1 MEGSLGCSIA
11 TLLFRV
17 FVIFIHIFPAVH
29 LKDPWKPTP
38 TEKNPICVTPEC
50 VSRGKMYYKNWDPTV
65 HPCNDFYK
73 FACNHWHDINPTP
86 SYTWEWNNLALI
98 QIEIA
103 KQIRDIAEKCKK
115 RSDSEEVAQ
124 LKTVYKTCMDTPSMK
139 TGDIRFVWQ
148 HMKKAGF
155 DTSAPWW
162 EVHQNYIALTGVSA
176 LMSIKVVADNRHK
189 YSPILFFS
197 EINSPYGSIIHHV
210 VWNPTETKVYIKL
223 LKCLYNTPFY
233 NMSPVRKQLPTLD
246 FMQIVLFRHRL
257 NEISRE
263 CMQLKYPHI
272 KPVTVKE
279 FENWFN
285 KLGNEG
291 LAKVG
296 WRRIVRVMLKNVPDT
311 VIDHDGMIAVRREEY
326 FKKLNEL
333 LARTPKDVI
342 VAHLHVYFLERHLK
356 FNSKAEELQQKL
368 LFLGNGV
375 NAYKRYDREKWL
387 ICLKDIKMSTIQ
399 RKLYID
405 KYFDKNLKLEI
416 NMLMDKLKQTMVDE
430 ISRSTWMDDE
440 TKEKSI
446 SRMKAVTT
454 WVGYPEWYDNPDVQ
468 RSTNDVMNPME
479 ANAFYYVAE
488 NRVVITAAILH
499 SPIYEA
505 EMSPV
510 VNYGTAGFFF
520 AHELFHMFQEC
531 GNLYFT
537 QEQLVPWW
545 SLDMRKECKKRKAC
559 FVKQYSQYV
568 IPELVGYTK
577 QCQVDGERTYEE
589 NVADVM
595 GLKAAYR
602 LHAQKVKKNNG
613 KCQVL
618 PKFEKFTCDQLFFL
632 AFANTLCGVAHPTYV
647 RLRHH
652 VWAHSPDSIRVN
664 AALWNI
670 DAFRRAFD
678 CGPEK
683 GLKSEEMCDFWR

>member
-1 MEGSLGCSIA
+1 MEGSLGYSIA
-11 TLLFRV
+11 TLLIRV
-17 FVIFIHIFPAVH
+17 SVIFILTFPAVH
-29 LKDPWKPTP
+29 LKDPWKPTS
-38 TEKNPICVTPEC
+38 TAKNPICVTSEC
-50 VSRGKMYYKNWDPTV
+50 VSRGKMYYKNWDPMV
-65 HPCNDFYK
+65 HPCDDFYK
-73 FACNHWHDINPTP
+73 FACNNWHDTNPTP
-86 SYTWEWNNLALI
+86 LYTWEWNSLAI
-98 QIEIA
+98 IENEIA
-103 KQIRDIAEKCKK
+103 KQVRDIVQKFKK
-115 RSDSEEVAQ
+115 RSDSAALAQ
-124 LKTVYKTCMDTPSMK
+124 LKTVYRTCMYTPSMK
-139 TGDIRFVWQ
+139 AGDIRFVWQ

-162 EVHQNYIALTGVSA
+162 EVHQNYLEITGESA
-176 LMSIKVVADNRHK
+176 LMTIKVVANSQHNFN
-189 YSPILFFS
+189 PILKFS
-197 EINSPYGSIIHHV
+197 EIGSPYGSIIHGE
-210 VWNPTETKVYIKL
+210 VWIPSETDMYINL
-223 LKCLYNTPFY
+223 LKYLCNTQY
-233 NMSPVRKQLPTLD
+233 SNMSPVRKQLPTLD

-263 CMQLKYPHI
+263 CMQLKHRRVMPM
-272 KPVTVKE
+272 TVKE

-296 WRRIVRVMLKNVPDT
+296 WRRIVRVMLDDIPDA

-333 LARTPKDVI
+333 LAKTPKDII
-342 VAHLHVYFLERHLK
+342 VAHLHVYFLERYLN
-356 FNSKAEELQQKL
+356 FGSKAEELQQKL
-368 LFLGNGV
+368 LSFGNGV
-375 NAYKRYDREKWL
+375 NAYRRYEREKWL
-387 ICLKDIKMSTIQ
+387 MCLEDINMNTIQ
-399 RKLYID
+399 GKLYIH
-405 KYFDKNLKLEI
+405 KYFDKNLKHKI
-416 NMLMDKLKQTMVDE
+416 TILMDELKQTMIDE

-618 PKFEKFTCDQLFFL
+618 PKFSKFTCDQLFFL
-632 AFANTLCGVAHPTYV
+632 AFANTLCGHTDPQYV
-647 RLRHH
+647 RFKHKITR
-652 VWAHSPDSIRVN
+652 HSPRSIRVN

-678 CGPEK
+678 CGPQK
-683 GLKSEEMCDFWR
+683 GLKSEETCDFWK

>member
-1 MEGSLGCSIA
+1 MEGSLGYSIA
-11 TLLFRV
+11 TLLIRV
-17 FVIFIHIFPAVH
+17 SVIFILTFPAVH
-29 LKDPWKPTP
+29 LKDPWKPT
-38 TEKNPICVTPEC
+38 TIAKNPICVTSEC
-50 VSRGKMYYKNWDPTV
+50 VSRGKMYYKNWDPMV
-65 HPCNDFYK
+65 HPCDDFYK
-73 FACNHWHDINPTP
+73 FACNNWHKINPAP
-86 SYTWEWNNLALI
+86 LYVWEWNSQDVI
-98 QIEIA
+98 QHEIA
-103 KQIRDIAEKCKK
+103 KQVRDIVQKPKK
-115 RSDSEEVAQ
+115 RTDSAEVAQ

-139 TGDIRFVWQ
+139 TGDAIFVWQ
-148 HMKKAGF
+148 HMKNAGM

-162 EVHQNYIALTGVSA
+162 EIHENYFELTGESA
-176 LMSIKVVADNRHK
+176 LMWITVVANVQHK
-189 YSPILFFS
+189 YNPILKFS
-197 EINSPYGSIIHHV
+197 EIGTPYGSIIHRD
-210 VWNPTETKVYIKL
+210 VWNPTETDMYINL
-223 LKCLYNTPFY
+223 LKYLCTTHYS
-233 NMSPVRKQLPTLD
+233 NMSPVGKNFPAVD
-246 FMQIVLFRHRL
+246 FMQLVSFRHRL

-263 CMQLKYPHI
+263 CTKLPDGNIM
-272 KPVTVKE
+272 PVTVKD
-279 FENWFN
+279 FENWCN
-285 KLGNEG
+285 KLGGEG

-333 LARTPKDVI
+333 LAGTPKNII
-342 VAHLHVYFLERHLK
+342 VAHLHLFFLERYLE

-368 LFLGNGV
+368 LSFDNGV
-375 NAYKRYDREKWL
+375 NGYRRHEREKWL
-387 ICLKDIKMSTIQ
+387 ICLEDINMKSIEG
-399 RKLYID
+399 KLYINNH
-405 KYFDKNLKLEI
+405 FDKNLKNKI
-416 NMLMDKLKQTMVDE
+416 TILMDELKQTMIDE
-430 ISRSTWMDDE
+430 ISRSTWVDDG
-440 TKEKSI
+440 TKKNSI
-446 SRMKAVTT
+446 SRMKDVTT
-454 WVGYPEWYDNPDVQ
+454 WIGYPEWYDRPEMQ
-468 RSTNDVMNPME
+468 TSKNDVMNPME
-479 ANAFYYVAE
+479 TNAFFNVPE
-488 NRVVITAAILH
+488 NRVEISAAILH

-505 EMSPV
+505 EMSPA
-510 VNYGTAGFFF
+510 VNYGAIGYVL
-520 AHELFHMFQEC
+520 AHELFHMFQGC
-531 GNLYFT
+531 GNPSI
-537 QEQLVPWW
+537 EQHQSVLWW
-545 SLDMRKECKKRKAC
+545 SSDMRHGCKKKKKC
-559 FVKQYSQYV
+559 FVKQYGQYV